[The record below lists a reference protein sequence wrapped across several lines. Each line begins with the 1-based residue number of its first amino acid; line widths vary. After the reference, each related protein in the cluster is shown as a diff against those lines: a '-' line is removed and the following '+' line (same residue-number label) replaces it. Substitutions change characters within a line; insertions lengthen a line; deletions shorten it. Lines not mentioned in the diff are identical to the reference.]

1 MLMMLGI
8 LNGSKIAT
16 IEAFQG
22 KVKVKRADSILKVK
36 ARIGMEVDQGDM
48 VITSAQ
54 SSAKITMEDNSTII
68 VDEDA
73 ILSFVS
79 PSEITQKQGRVY
91 YKITHKKA
99 HNKLQIKTDFAII
112 GIKGTT
118 FIIKSS
124 QDKEVLLQEGV
135 VGVQS
140 IKEAFE
146 LYRAQVNAEFEAY
159 KAKQQQ
165 GFEAYKNS
173 YQAPIITDSFELK
186 HNNKVRFDGNK
197 VKEES
202 FGNDEKDEFEYFKQL
217 SDAL

>member
-1 MLMMLGI
+1 MIATMLAA
-8 LNGSKIAT
+8 SKIAT
-16 IEAFQG
+16 IEALQG

-36 ARIGMEVDQGDM
+36 ASAGMEIAQGDM
-48 VITSAQ
+48 VITSAH
-54 SSAKITMEDNSTII
+54 SSAKIALEDNSTII

-79 PSEITQKQGRVY
+79 QSEIAQKEGRVY

-118 FIIKSS
+118 FIVKSS

-159 KAKQQQ
+159 KSKQQK
-165 GFEAYKNS
+165 GFEVYKYS
-173 YQAPIITDSFELK
+173 HQTPIITDSFELQ

-197 VKEES
+197 VQEES
-202 FGNDEKDEFEYFKQL
+202 FGEDENHEFAYFKQL